1 MSKDKQCKNECV
13 KRTSIG
19 GQAVIEG
26 VMMNGPHRSVLA
38 VRSNK
43 GNIVVEDV
51 VKPGYRDKCKLFKLP
66 IIRGMVAYIESM
78 VLGYKTLMR
87 SADLSGMT
95 ELEEEEAK
103 SKADAPETEQ
113 PQTESGDTADEKADN
128 ENTADKA
135 DSAVNSGTNAADE
148 KQSGKFSDALMNTVM
163 IIAAV
168 LGVALALFLF
178 MFIPTVIFNF
188 FDGLSGNAL
197 TNMNLRG
204 LIEGIMKLTIF
215 IIYIILVS
223 FTKDIKRLFQYHG
236 SEHKTIFCYEH
247 GLELTVE
254 NVRKQSRF
262 HPRCGTSFLFLM
274 IAVGIL
280 LSTLVALLFPI
291 VTVNKY
297 VWVAVKI
304 LLIPV
309 FCGIGYELLKI
320 CGRYDNLATKIIA
333 APGLWIQRL
342 TTKEPDDDM
351 IEVAIESIKAV
362 IPENPD
368 DDKIG

>member
-1 MSKDKQCKNECV
+1 MQLSKNKRCKNECV

-43 GNIVVEDV
+43 GDIVVEDV
-51 VKPGYRDKCKLFKLP
+51 VKPAYREKCKLFRLP
-66 IIRGMVAYIESM
+66 IIRGMVSYIESL

-95 ELEEEEAK
+95 ELEEEK
-103 SKADAPETEQ
+103 KADNSAEPEQ
-113 PQTESGDTADEKADN
+113 PQTESND
-128 ENTADKA
+128 TADKA
-135 DSAVNSGTNAADE
+135 DAEND
-148 KQSGKFSDALMNTVM
+148 GKGEPGKISDALMGAVM
-163 IIAAV
+163 IIASV
-168 LGVALALFLF
+168 LGVALALLLF

-188 FDGLSGNAL
+188 FDGLCNNAL
-197 TNMNLRG
+197 SNMNLRG
-204 LIEGIMKLTIF
+204 LIEGLMKLAIF
-215 IIYIILVS
+215 VVYIILVS

-247 GLELTVE
+247 GLPLTVE

-280 LSTLVALLFPI
+280 LSTLIALLFPA
-291 VTVNKY
+291 VTTNKY

-309 FCGIGYELLKI
+309 FCGVGYELLKI
-320 CGRYDNLATKIIA
+320 CGKYDNLATKIIA

>member
-1 MSKDKQCKNECV
+1 MQLSKNKRCKNECV

-43 GNIVVEDV
+43 GDIVVEDV
-51 VKPGYRDKCKLFKLP
+51 VKPAYREKCKLFRLP
-66 IIRGMVAYIESM
+66 IIRGMVSYIESL

-95 ELEEEEAK
+95 ELEEEK
-103 SKADAPETEQ
+103 KADNSAEPEQ
-113 PQTESGDTADEKADN
+113 PQTESNDT
-128 ENTADKA
+128 TDKA
-135 DSAVNSGTNAADE
+135 DAENE
-148 KQSGKFSDALMNTVM
+148 GKGEPGKISDALMGAVM
-163 IIAAV
+163 IIASV

-188 FDGLSGNAL
+188 FDGLCNNAL
-197 TNMNLRG
+197 SNMNLRG
-204 LIEGIMKLTIF
+204 LIEGLMKLAIF
-215 IIYIILVS
+215 VVYIILVS

-247 GLELTVE
+247 GLPLTVE

-280 LSTLVALLFPI
+280 LSTLIALLFPA
-291 VTVNKY
+291 VTTNKY

-309 FCGIGYELLKI
+309 FCGVGYELLKI
-320 CGRYDNLATKIIA
+320 CGKYDNLATKIIA